1 MPETWRTRFFR
12 WWFNIYPA
20 YRGTGARVTYI
31 AGDWTEVRIR
41 LPLNWRTRNRVNTI
55 FGGSMYGSLDPMYMM
70 MLMNLLGPEYIVWD
84 KAASIRFRRPG
95 REQLYAVFQLST
107 EQVADIR
114 RAAHENGK
122 TEPEFTINLVNA
134 SGEVHAIC
142 HKVLYVRP
150 RAGDQ
155 ATITRST
162 SAR

>member
-1 MPETWRTRFFR
+1 MPETWRTRCYR
-12 WWFNIYPA
+12 WLFNVYPA

-41 LPLNWRTRNRVNTI
+41 LPLNWRTRNRVKTI
-55 FGGSMYGSLDPMYMM
+55 FGGSMYGALDPIYMQ
-70 MLMNLLGPEYIVWD
+70 MLMQQLGPGYIVWD

-95 REQLYAVFQLST
+95 REQLYAVFRISR
-107 EQVADIR
+107 EDVEAIR

-122 TEPEFTINLVNA
+122 IEPEFTINLVSA

-150 RAGDQ
+150 R
-155 ATITRST
+155 
-162 SAR
+162 